1 VHRRPRIPRALLLAA
16 LLAGCGATEPSAES
30 TTTAG
35 SPDNTAAVAPE
46 PEPVGG
52 LVADLGTNR
61 LYVVDRAFGLGLR
74 NVGDV
79 PVLVQAMQLDTPQ
92 FATLPAVPR
101 EVTIEPG
108 RRLVLPLPYGEVRCD
123 VALDGTFGVTLV
135 VAGEELHLDA
145 VEEFDGAVARFH
157 GRECAAADVRE
168 RVDIT
173 FGDEWAQDGIEIT
186 GELRLEQRHPGEP
199 VAIDDA
205 VGNVI
210 FTLLL
215 EQAHPVLRVSDDA
228 PSATVPV
235 TISADRCDPHA
246 VAEFK
251 RPYVFLSWV
260 AVGDG
265 EPVPVE
271 LELTGGARAALDGL
285 IAACSV

>member
-1 VHRRPRIPRALLLAA
+1 MVLLAGV
-16 LLAGCGATEPSAES
+16 LAGCGSTEAPAES
-30 TTTAG
+30 TTTSG
-35 SPDNTAAVAPE
+35 PSDTSAVAPE

-74 NVGDV
+74 NIGDV
-79 PVLVQAMQLDTPQ
+79 PVAVQAMQLDSPQ
-92 FATLPAVPR
+92 FATLPATPR
-101 EVTIEPG
+101 EVTISPG
-108 RRLVLPLPYGEVRCD
+108 RRLVLPLPYGEVRCELAPD
-123 VALDGTFGVTLV
+123 VTFGVTLV
-135 VAGEELHLDA
+135 VDGEALHLDA

-157 GRECAAADVRE
+157 GRECGAADVRE
-168 RVDIT
+168 RVSIT
-173 FGDEWAQDGIEIT
+173 FGDEWTQDGIEIT

-210 FTLLL
+210 FTLVL
-215 EQAHPVLRVSDDA
+215 EQARPVLRVSDEA
-228 PSATVPV
+228 PSASMRV

-271 LELTGGARAALDGL
+271 LELTGGARAALDRL